1 MSWLTFRN
9 HPATVRVTI
18 VLGVAAVGWM
28 GHRAYGWPGLA
39 LVAGGGVMWALLH
52 TTRMLA
58 VLRRAAQRPIG
69 TVASAVML
77 HSRLEH
83 GMTLLQVL
91 ALTRSLGMQTGDREN
106 PVAQYRWTDPSDATV
121 HCTFE
126 HGKLARWE
134 LLRP

>member
-1 MSWLTFRN
+1 MVRLMHGHSQTFARW
-9 HPATVRVTI
+9 
-18 VLGVAAVGWM
+18 GVALAM
-28 GHRAYGWPGLA
+28 IACSYLAHRAYGWPGLA
-39 LVAGGGVMWALLH
+39 LVAGGLVMWALLH
-52 TTRMLA
+52 ITRMLA

-77 HSRLEH
+77 HSRLER

-91 ALTRSLGMQTGDREN
+91 ALTRALGAQPGDPSS
-106 PVAQYRWTDPSDATV
+106 PVEQYRWTDASDASV

-126 HGKLARWE
+126 NGKLALWE